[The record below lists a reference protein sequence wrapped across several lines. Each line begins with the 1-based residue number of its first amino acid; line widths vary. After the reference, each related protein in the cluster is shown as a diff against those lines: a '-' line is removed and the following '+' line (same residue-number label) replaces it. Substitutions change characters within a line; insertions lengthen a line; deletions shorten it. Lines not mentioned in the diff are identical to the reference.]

1 MFTVFSNMAN
11 HSFSCFVSFSI
22 NDWKKKKKVKVL
34 NNSPFWEGTQ
44 SFICFC
50 RLINREWVFFL
61 RFLQMLSAAAT
72 IEVSVVY
79 QQSAL
84 SCLLAGTY
92 SFRKYLL
99 SLFSQ
104 RINFYFKAKLVL
116 RENSEFIVRDSELIR
131 LLESPRSFSLCM
143 LKK

>member
-1 MFTVFSNMAN
+1 MNEFF
-11 HSFSCFVSFSI
+11 
-22 NDWKKKKKVKVL
+22 
-34 NNSPFWEGTQ
+34 
-44 SFICFC
+44 
-50 RLINREWVFFL
+50 FFL